1 MTAEITLR
9 INDPYD
15 FFLSLRAMAS
25 FSPEPVE
32 EASRLRTVV
41 RIDGEPVVLEIRQ
54 KTKNPR
60 LLEVS
65 SSSERR
71 VETLR
76 EVAEG
81 VLFAGL
87 DLRPFCGLAEKHK
100 KLGPIVK
107 QLWGLKPIRTVS
119 LFEMAVIAI
128 TEQQISLAAAYRIR
142 SRVIERFG
150 DQIDSLWAFP
160 TAVVLARASLKE
172 LQACGLSVRK
182 SEYISDFSRKVADG
196 SFDLNALKGMAD
208 DEVRATII
216 RLRGFGPWSANYI
229 LVRGLGRTDCVPADD
244 LGVRTVVGKYLGDG
258 SRMPPAQV
266 EKTLKPFVPYRGL
279 AAFYLLVYNRLE
291 GTPGDQKIK
300 RKVKV

>member
-1 MTAEITLR
+1 MTAKITLR

-15 FFLSLRAMAS
+15 FLLSLRAMAS
-25 FSPEPVE
+25 FSPEPME
-32 EASRLRTVV
+32 EASRLRAVV
-41 RIDGEPVVLEIRQ
+41 RIDGEPAVLEIRQ
-54 KTKNPR
+54 KTKNP
-60 LLEVS
+60 LFLKVS
-65 SSSERR
+65 CSSARR
-71 VETLR
+71 TEKLR

-87 DLRPFCGLAEKHK
+87 DLGPFYGLAEKHK

-142 SRVIERFG
+142 SRVIECFG
-150 DQIDSLWAFP
+150 ERIDSLWAFP
-160 TAVVLARASLKE
+160 TAGVLARASLQE

-208 DEVRATII
+208 DEVRATIT

-258 SRMPPAQV
+258 SRMTPAQV

-300 RKVKV
+300 RKLKV